1 MKILVTGGAGFI
13 GSHLVERMLQDHEIM
28 VIDNLSEGKYE
39 QVDDRAFFEE
49 ADVRNRSEF
58 KEVVESFNPEMV
70 YHLAVYNDA
79 MGSIEQEKKAIDVNV
94 HGTVNVL
101 ETCVE
106 NKVRKIVY
114 ASSGGL
120 SYGDAESVPTREDHN
135 TNPVYPYG
143 VTKNCGTTFIQDY
156 GRRKNIDYA
165 ICRLGSVYGP
175 RASGGVVK
183 KVLQKLENNEKPVV
197 YGDGTQTRDFIYVTD
212 VVRGLEKAKAE
223 EGVFNLGTG
232 IQTSVNEIITEIM
245 ENLNY
250 HKSIKY
256 EDRWEG
262 DINQCQ
268 LSIEKAERQLN
279 WHPQIS
285 LETGIEKCIDFYT

>member
-13 GSHLVERMLQDHEIM
+13 GSHLVERMVQDHEIM
-28 VIDNLSEGKYE
+28 VIDNLSEGKYG

-49 ADVRNRSEF
+49 VDIRNRSEF
-58 KEVVESFNPEMV
+58 KEVVGSFNPEIV
-70 YHLAVYNDA
+70 YHLAAYNDA

-106 NKVRKIVY
+106 NEVSKIVY

-120 SYGDAESVPTREDHN
+120 SYGDTESLPTCEDHI

-143 VTKNCGTTFIQDY
+143 VTKNCGTSFIQDY
-156 GRRKNIDYA
+156 GRRKNVDYA

-175 RASGGVVK
+175 RANGGVVK
-183 KVLQKLENNEKPVV
+183 KVLQKLKNNEKPVV

-223 EGVFNLGTG
+223 DGVFNLGTG
-232 IQTSVNEIITEIM
+232 IQTSVNEIVAEIM

-268 LSIEKAERQLN
+268 LSIEKARRQLN

-285 LETGIEKCIDFYT
+285 LETGIEKCIEYCI

>member
-13 GSHLVERMLQDHEIM
+13 GSHLVERMVQDHEIM
-28 VIDNLSEGKYE
+28 VMDNLSEGTYE

-49 ADVRNRSEF
+49 GDIRNRSEL
-58 KEVVESFNPEMV
+58 KEVVESFNPEIV
-70 YHLAVYNDA
+70 YHLAAYNDA
-79 MGSIEQEKKAIDVNV
+79 MGSIEQEKKAIDINV

-101 ETCVE
+101 ETCIE

-120 SYGDAESVPTREDHN
+120 SYGDTESVPTREDHN
-135 TNPVYPYG
+135 ANPVYPYG

-175 RASGGVVK
+175 RANGGVVK
-183 KVLQKLENNEKPVV
+183 KIIQKLESNEKPIV

-245 ENLNY
+245 KSLND
-250 HKSIKY
+250 HKSIRY

-268 LSIEKAERQLN
+268 LSIEKAGKQLN

-285 LETGIEKCIDFYT
+285 LETGIEKCIEYYI